1 MPTNRGPPARADIL
15 PRVDPL
21 LEIEDLVGF
30 EGRWPGTDAER
41 RASVHL
47 AGRLESLGRESSV
60 EPTRVSPNYALT
72 HFIHALLAVV
82 GSVVSVS
89 EPAVGL
95 ALIAAA
101 VISTLGDLT
110 GTLYLARRLTG
121 RRASQNV
128 VSREQTGKP
137 GTLILVAHY
146 DAARTGLVFSPSILR
161 RGAALGRRLHRSLGG
176 FELMFWPM
184 IVLLGCAIA
193 RVTDVE
199 SVGLSAVQFVPTVML
214 ILTAPLLADIVFSPV
229 VPGASDN
236 ASGVA
241 TVLRLAERFEA
252 APLEHYDVWVLLP
265 GAEEGLLL
273 GMRAWMKRHRK
284 ELDKRSTVFVNV
296 DTVGHGTV
304 RFFTKEGLV
313 IARRYHPVLVKLCRE
328 IAAEDG
334 ENRFGARGYASR
346 FGTDALVARA
356 KGFPAITIS
365 CTDPNDYPPHFHQP
379 TDTADRIEP
388 AALERAYEFCAELV
402 ERLDE
407 TIGPALEPEPSS
419 SAARIP
425 SID

>member
-1 MPTNRGPPARADIL
+1 M
-15 PRVDPL
+15 DPQ
-21 LEIEDLVGF
+21 LEIEDLVAF

-41 RASVHL
+41 RASGHL
-47 AGRLESLGRESSV
+47 ARTLESLGREADV

-72 HFIHALLAVV
+72 HFIHALLAVM

-89 EPAVGL
+89 APVVGL
-95 ALIAAA
+95 ALIGLA
-101 VISTLGDLT
+101 VVSTLGDLT

-137 GTLILVAHY
+137 GTLIFVAHY
-146 DAARTGLVFSPSILR
+146 DAARTGLVFSPSLLR
-161 RGAALGRRLHRSLGG
+161 RSAALGRRLHRSFGV

-193 RVTDVE
+193 RVADVE
-199 SVGLSAVQFVPTVML
+199 SVALSAVQFVPTVML
-214 ILTAPLLADIVFSPV
+214 ILAAPLLANIVFSPI

-252 APLEHYDVWVLLP
+252 DPLEHYDVWVLLP

-273 GMRAWMKRHRK
+273 GMRAWMRRHRR
-284 ELDKRSTVFVNV
+284 ELDKRSTVFVNI

-313 IARRYHPVLVKLCRE
+313 IARRYHPSLVKLCRE
-328 IAAEDG
+328 IAAEDH

-346 FGTDALVARA
+346 FATDALVPRA
-356 KGFPAITIS
+356 KGFPAINIS
-365 CTDPNDYPPHFHQP
+365 CTDESDYPPHFHQL

-388 AALERAYEFCAELV
+388 AALDRVYEFCAELA

-407 TIGPALEPEPSS
+407 TVGPALESAA

-425 SID
+425 SSD